1 MAKVRWSKNSRIS
14 PTLASKEDL
23 LVSSLLNFFSCRRQ
37 RIETADNL
45 KGYVY
50 V

>member
-1 MAKVRWSKNSRIS
+1 MTKVRWSKNSRIS

-23 LVSSLLNFFSCRRQ
+23 LVSSLLNSFRVEGK
-37 RIETADNL
+37 ETADNL